1 MRIAIVSNKRS
12 GLGGMEAV
20 FRTVMQELSRNQDEV
35 KMFLMGGSLDKDWL
49 RDIDHIEIGDQRTD
63 NALRRRY
70 SFTLPLFRE
79 IRRYKPDVIIGC
91 DPNVVCYCK
100 WMMRILNRKTP
111 VGSWVHNELSTIWKV
126 QLLKYADFHLSISKG
141 IAEQIQTVVGR
152 EARSKIFVT
161 HNPVDVEVPEVG
173 RPEVP
178 TFLYIGRLENRQK
191 RVRDVIESLSMLEGE
206 WKAIIVGDGPD
217 REEMYSLAESKK
229 INDRIEWLGWK
240 KNPWAEIP
248 RASALVLTSNFE
260 GFPLVLL
267 EAMARGIPCLSTDCQ
282 HGPAEIVIPDG
293 NGWLVSVGDVEGLAE
308 IMQHIVDQPEQLPSP
323 LYIKESVGKF
333 SIASVVNN
341 IRNILQKE
349 LQMKVSS

>member
-20 FRTVMQELSRNQDEV
+20 FRTVMQELVRNQDEV
-35 KMFLMGGSLDKDWL
+35 KMFLMGGSLDKNWL
-49 RDIDHIEIGDQRTD
+49 RDLDCVEIGDQRTD

-79 IRRYKPDVIIGC
+79 ISQYQPEVIIGC

-100 WMMRILNRKTP
+100 WMTRILNRKIP

-141 IAEQIQTVVGR
+141 IAEQIQAVVGS
-152 EARSKIFVT
+152 EAQGKIFVT
-161 HNPVDVEVPEVG
+161 HNPVDVEVLEVA

-191 RVRDVIESLSMLEGE
+191 RVRDLIDSLAKLEGE

-217 REEMYSLAESKK
+217 REEVYNLAQSYG
-229 INDRIEWLGWK
+229 INDRLEWLGWK

-282 HGPAEIVIPDG
+282 HGPAEIVIPEG
-293 NGWLVSVGDVEGLAE
+293 NGWLVSVGDVEGMAG
-308 IMQHIVDQPEQLPSP
+308 IMQLIVDQPEHLPDP
-323 LYIKESVGKF
+323 QFVKESVNKF
-333 SIASVVNN
+333 SITNVVDN
-341 IRNILQKE
+341 IRGIIEQQ